1 MLADTTDERPREH
14 KQVQNQAQVTATGQQ
29 KKSINVADDVQG
41 VIQTIQTHPFVKEV
55 SVVRHGLSPVVLCYT
70 NEQITDLKRFCSSK
84 TPSHLRTVVDVDR
97 TFNLGPCYVTI
108 SVYRNLTVVCKSSC
122 DRPIFLGPVMFHFD
136 GRAETYQRFFLA

>member
-55 SVVRHGLSPVVLCYT
+55 SARHGLSPVVLCYT